1 MIADTSSKV
10 IEKDESVFLLL
21 IYLEKCVIMLFL
33 HQGVN
38 FLALS

>member
-10 IEKDESVFLLL
+10 IGKDENVFLLL
-21 IYLEKCVIMLFL
+21 ICLEKCVIMLFL